1 MVNLRITIPFLEQC
15 SFFMNLLR
23 DIALFVEVVNTRSFS
38 RAAPNLNMP
47 PSTLSRRISGL
58 EQEIGLRLLNRTTR
72 KVEVTEAGAAYFGR
86 CAHLVDEARVAH
98 EDLAETVNVGR
109 GTLRLSCTADFACV
123 YLPDILT
130 DFTRMYPAI
139 NVDLDLSSR
148 FADLISE
155 GLDGALR
162 IGKLSDS
169 ALVARRIGSLHLG
182 LYASPAYLEH
192 APALFRPKD
201 LAKHVCIRLSSTER
215 GSNWQLHRIGP
226 TLERTRDAA
235 PESVKV
241 EGRFSVSSVF
251 MIRELTLRGAG
262 IGVIDHRLAQASVES
277 GELVHV
283 RAQWCL
289 APAPLHLLTPSRLM
303 PARVRLFRE
312 FLTERL
318 KATNPAPIGLGP
330 LP

>member
-1 MVNLRITIPFLEQC
+1 
-15 SFFMNLLR
+15 MNLLR
-23 DIALFVEVVNTRSFS
+23 DIALFVEVVNARSFS
-38 RAAPNLNMP
+38 RAAANLGMP

-130 DFTRMYPAI
+130 DFTRKYPAV
-139 NVDLDLSSR
+139 NVDLDLSSH
-148 FADLISE
+148 FVDLISE
-155 GLDGALR
+155 GLDAALR
-162 IGKLSDS
+162 IGKLADS
-169 ALVARRIGSLHLG
+169 ALIARRVGSLHLG
-182 LYASPAYLEH
+182 LYASPAYLRQ
-192 APALFRPKD
+192 APVLSHPKD
-201 LAKHVCIRLSSTER
+201 LAHHVCIRLNATER
-215 GSNWQLHRIGP
+215 GSEWHLHRIGATTTR
-226 TLERTRDAA
+226 TLETA

-241 EGRFSVSSVF
+241 SGRFSVASVF

-262 IGVIDHRLAQASVES
+262 IGLIDRRLAAASVAQ
-277 GELVHV
+277 GQLIHV
-283 RAQWCL
+283 LPKWCL

-312 FLTERL
+312 FLVERL
-318 KATNPAPIGLGP
+318 QDPKPGLATPVPSP
-330 LP
+330 

>member
-1 MVNLRITIPFLEQC
+1 
-15 SFFMNLLR
+15 MNLLR
-23 DIALFVEVVNTRSFS
+23 DIALFVEVVNTKSFS
-38 RAAPNLNMP
+38 RAATNLGMP

-58 EQEIGLRLLNRTTR
+58 EQEIGLRLFNRTTR

-148 FADLISE
+148 FVDLISE
-155 GLDGALR
+155 GLDAALR
-162 IGKLSDS
+162 IGELSDS

-182 LYASPAYLEH
+182 LYASPLYLKQ
-192 APALFRPKD
+192 APD
-201 LAKHVCIRLSSTER
+201 LSSPQDLSNHVCIRLNSTER
-215 GSNWQLHRIGP
+215 GSVWQLHHVDKKRA
-226 TLERTRDAA
+226 RTPAGA
-235 PESVKV
+235 PDSVKV
-241 EGRFSVSSVF
+241 DGRFSVSSVF

-262 IGVIDHRLAQASVES
+262 VGVIDRRLAASSVES
-277 GELVHV
+277 GRLVHV
-283 RAQWCL
+283 LPQWCL

-312 FLTERL
+312 FLVERL
-318 KATNPAPIGLGP
+318 REPKPAPMEAGLSSSC
-330 LP
+330 